1 VLFLVY
7 YTNKGA
13 LGAVMVVL
21 SEWLRQALLGL
32 EAWFRASRVSQYAF
46 LCAKMIVSDYDFE

>member
-1 VLFLVY
+1 
-7 YTNKGA
+7 
-13 LGAVMVVL
+13 MVVL

-46 LCAKMIVSDYDFE
+46 LCAKMIVLDYDFE